1 MEQSR
6 EILSTAPLGLF
17 YHGLSLEEENLTNVL
32 CEVINKLLG
41 PFSYTDIVSPEN
53 KVDQIRKKKKKKT
66 KLISKL
72 ALIDRGIDTLQYT
85 NSTFISTASIQMF
98 GIE

>member
-53 KVDQIRKKKKKKT
+53 KVDQIRKKKKET
-66 KLISKL
+66 YISKI
-72 ALIDRGIDTLQYT
+72 ALIDRRIGTLQYT
-85 NSTFISTASIQMF
+85 NSTFISTTSIQMF